1 MNGLSESTSLTMP
14 TVKVS
19 FPAGCS
25 WAVTPGAAV
34 RASSATSAAVAAP
47 SLRNRGLDPWL
58 RRLPLAL
65 LVAPTPDPLGGI
77 PPPTTI
83 PD

>member
-19 FPAGCS
+19 LSAGCS

-34 RASSATSAAVAAP
+34 SASSAASTTITEL
-47 SLRNRGLDPWL
+47 LRNRFVP
-58 RRLPLAL
+58 RVRPIRPAL
-65 LVAPTPDPLGGI
+65 LVAPTPGPLAGI
-77 PPPTTI
+77 PPP
-83 PD
+83 DNS

>member
-19 FPAGCS
+19 LPAGCS

-34 RASSATSAAVAAP
+34 RASSATSTAVAAP
-47 SLRNRGLDPWL
+47 LRARLDPWL
-58 RRLPLAL
+58 RRLPPAL
-65 LVAPTPDPLGGI
+65 LVAPTPGPLGN
-77 PPPTTI
+77 PTT
-83 PD
+83 DDNT

>member
-1 MNGLSESTSLTMP
+1 MPMNGLSESTSLTMP

-34 RASSATSAAVAAP
+34 SASSATSTAIAEA
-47 SLRNRGLDPWL
+47 LRNRFVP
-58 RRLPLAL
+58 RVRPYRLAL
-65 LVAPTPDPLGGI
+65 LVAPTPGPLAGI
-77 PPPTTI
+77 PPPPTTA
-83 PD
+83 D

>member
-19 FPAGCS
+19 LPAGCS

-34 RASSATSAAVAAP
+34 SASSAASTTITEL
-47 SLRNRGLDPWL
+47 LRNRFVP
-58 RRLPLAL
+58 RIPFRPAL
-65 LVAPTPDPLGGI
+65 LVAPTPGPLAGI
-77 PPPTTI
+77 PPPDNT
-83 PD
+83 